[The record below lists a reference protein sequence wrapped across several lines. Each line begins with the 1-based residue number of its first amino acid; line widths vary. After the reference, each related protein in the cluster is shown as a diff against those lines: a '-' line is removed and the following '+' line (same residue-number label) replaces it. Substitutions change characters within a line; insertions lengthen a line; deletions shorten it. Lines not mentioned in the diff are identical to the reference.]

1 MSRKK
6 NIALFM
12 NALIFVFIFQP
23 YTLALDDTSSL
34 QCDGRI
40 VVPGDSEDRVKEKC
54 GEPREVLRSDPQDP
68 VKWVYDFGG
77 TQFTYYV
84 SIVNGKVERIQMGE

>member
-1 MSRKK
+1 MSRKTILMK
-6 NIALFM
+6 VI
-12 NALIFVFIFQP
+12 NALIFIFVFQS
-23 YTLALDDTSSL
+23 YAMALDDTSSL
-34 QCDGRI
+34 QCDGGI
-40 VVPGDSEDRVKEKC
+40 VAPGDSEDSVREKC
-54 GEPREVLRSDPQDP
+54 GEPQQVLRPDPQEP